1 MAKKVKVSVYGMSI
15 LRKST
20 SNKEN
25 LNNIFQGRSLIGIV
39 GAYIQQNINRYDNDH
54 NKERLFAFSQYIT
67 ENILDDQ
74 GRIEAT
80 ALSGIIKTGDYGI
93 SSELRD
99 INTGSVYNRSIDQA
113 DIMPFGFSIIVPA
126 GIVNTCIVVMQTLGQ
141 YSIKLSLQKKLQ
153 SIISAVDTDL
163 TVSLGA
169 VMPRQYIQK
178 YFQEG
183 ILQKISMI
191 RYEIPRD
198 ETERLGVN
206 YGVNETYEERV
217 IHKPTGF
224 MERKKN
230 VIVEWMKGQRAAT
243 DIIQIKGFEYNN
255 IKFVFKLGNLEK
267 TINLENIDKIVVTED
282 ITNQV
287 TVIDGLPT
295 FITLK
300 PVMIEIGRGYLQ
312 EMGTAHL

>member
-15 LRKST
+15 LRDGT
-20 SNKEN
+20 NKEN
-25 LNNIFQGRSLIGIV
+25 LNSISQGRSLIEIV
-39 GAYIQQNINRYDNDH
+39 STYIQQNVNRYDNDH
-54 NKERLFAFSQYIT
+54 NKENLFAFSQYIT
-67 ENILDDQ
+67 EDIFDNQ
-74 GRIEAT
+74 RRIEAT
-80 ALSGIIKTGDYGI
+80 ALSGIIKSGDYGI
-93 SSELRD
+93 SSELID
-99 INTGSVYNRSIDQA
+99 INTGDVYNRSIDQA
-113 DIMPFGFSIIVPA
+113 DIMPFGFCIIVPV
-126 GIVNTCIVVMQTLGQ
+126 GNVNTCIVVMQTLGQ

-153 SIISAVDTDL
+153 SIIHAIDPDL
-163 TVSLGA
+163 LVSLGA
-169 VMPRQYIQK
+169 VMPRQYVQR

-183 ILQKISMI
+183 ILKKISMI

-224 MERKKN
+224 MERKRDA
-230 VIVEWMKGQRAAT
+230 IAEWMNGQRGAT
-243 DIIQIKGFEYNN
+243 DIIQIEGFDYTN

-267 TINLENIDKIVVTED
+267 TINLDNIDKIVVTED

-300 PVMIEIGRGYLQ
+300 PVMIEIGRGYLR
-312 EMGTAHL
+312 GIGAAHL